1 MDGRRVNNVRC
12 VWKSRSN
19 WTDEAR
25 ARETAEETHYNHSQS
40 AHMEGSLSTVHVV
53 GFHEVILTTV
63 GWKLNVTQLSLSRHS
78 GEVFRRWNITDFGFF
93 FLVTSSS
100 RCSWAERR
108 RKKGRHLKR
117 YKENEKSLAG
127 LLVPHAADGGP
138 TWARNS
144 EVFML

>member
-1 MDGRRVNNVRC
+1 
-12 VWKSRSN
+12 
-19 WTDEAR
+19 
-25 ARETAEETHYNHSQS
+25 
-40 AHMEGSLSTVHVV
+40 MEGSLSTVHVV

-63 GWKLNVTQLSLSRHS
+63 GWKLNVTQLSLSRRS

-93 FLVTSSS
+93 S
-100 RCSWAERR
+100 RYFFFSLFVSREAKKER
-108 RKKGRHLKR
+108 KTFKR

-144 EVFML
+144 DVFML